1 MQYNDGDEFDQ
12 MSEQERERRLDLVKT
27 EAVETICTIMDII
40 DLSDCN
46 TIEDYKQIFEKVLNR
61 INITDVRFYNYLTSK
76 SSRE

>member
-46 TIEDYKQIFEKVLNR
+46 TIEDYKEIFEKVLNR